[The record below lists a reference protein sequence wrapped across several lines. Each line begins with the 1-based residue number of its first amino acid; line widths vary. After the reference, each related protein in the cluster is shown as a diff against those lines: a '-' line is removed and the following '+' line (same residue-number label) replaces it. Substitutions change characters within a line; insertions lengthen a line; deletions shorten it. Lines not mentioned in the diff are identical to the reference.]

1 MGLTQE
7 IMEIPVEH
15 MANIFGQF
23 DSYLKKIEKA
33 FQITIVVRDGGVKL
47 LGEPSGVEGAR
58 FVLSQLIELSK
69 RGNEITQQNVN
80 YLLDLA
86 AQSAKV
92 SVLEMDTDIICH
104 TIQGKPVKPKTLGQ
118 KDYVQQIRDKMI
130 VFGMGPAGT

>member
-47 LGEPSGVEGAR
+47 LG
-58 FVLSQLIELSK
+58 
-69 RGNEITQQNVN
+69 
-80 YLLDLA
+80 
-86 AQSAKV
+86 
-92 SVLEMDTDIICH
+92 
-104 TIQGKPVKPKTLGQ
+104 
-118 KDYVQQIRDKMI
+118 
-130 VFGMGPAGT
+130 